1 MIITKK
7 RSVFRAN
14 CAKLQPHVNC
24 DKLHA
29 VDCNLPLVTT
39 DQTCINMFI
48 SSKHDNCVRP
58 RACYIVMMLVLNSHL
73 LHCPLLLD
81 SLTRGPA
88 RSTCTVS
95 VMFVV
100 LMRDTCPDN
109 YIMLFC
115 ISVFHRFKS
124 RRDRWSSKGTR
135 QVADLCTS
143 FLNGDDVSKVQP
155 QAGRRSVRIEFEYVP
170 LYMLFIFYQKKKFR
184 AEMFGCLL
192 NHSIAFKFIGTVVK
206 KKAN

>member
-1 MIITKK
+1 MMWIVT
-7 RSVFRAN
+7 
-14 CAKLQPHVNC
+14 C
-24 DKLHA
+24 
-29 VDCNLPLVTT
+29 PLVTT

-100 LMRDTCPDN
+100 LMRDTCTDN
-109 YIMLFC
+109 YIMSFC
-115 ISVFHRFKS
+115 ICVFLPFKS
-124 RRDRWSSKGTR
+124 RRDRWPSKGMR
-135 QVADLCTS
+135 QVAGLCTS
-143 FLNGDDVSKVQP
+143 SGVNVSTVQP
-155 QAGRRSVRIEFEYVP
+155 QAGRRSVRIEFEDMPRYK
-170 LYMLFIFYQKKKFR
+170 LFIFYKKKKKKRFR
-184 AEMFGCLL
+184 TEMFGCLL
-192 NHSIAFKFIGTVVK
+192 NHSIVLFSY
-206 KKAN
+206 